1 VPISFDNIEPRVLS
15 SAFAFPYPVTAMG
28 VTITRNGISTKD
40 ILFGLPTHQ
49 IMGVNKRLF
58 DPRRP
63 REKPTKEDQE
73 EQLFPYSPIPDE
85 KRLFLT
91 YGLDVAG
98 VKSIITSPSL
108 LESTALVFAYGID
121 SFFTRSSPSK
131 QFDVLSED
139 FSKFLLLLTITGL
152 VVGIWVTGPM
162 VRRKRV
168 NALWK

>member
-1 VPISFDNIEPRVLS
+1 
-15 SAFAFPYPVTAMG
+15 
-28 VTITRNGISTKD
+28 
-40 ILFGLPTHQ
+40 
-49 IMGVNKRLF
+49 MGVNKRMF

-63 REKPTKEDQE
+63 RDKPTKDDQE
-73 EQLFPYSPIPDE
+73 EMLIPYGPIPDE

-98 VKSIITSPSL
+98 VKSIISSPSL
-108 LESTALVFAYGID
+108 LESTALVFASGLD
-121 SFFTRSSPSK
+121 TFFTRSSPSK

-139 FSKFLLLLTITGL
+139 FSKVQLLLTITGL
-152 VVGIWVTGPM
+152 IVGIWVTGPI